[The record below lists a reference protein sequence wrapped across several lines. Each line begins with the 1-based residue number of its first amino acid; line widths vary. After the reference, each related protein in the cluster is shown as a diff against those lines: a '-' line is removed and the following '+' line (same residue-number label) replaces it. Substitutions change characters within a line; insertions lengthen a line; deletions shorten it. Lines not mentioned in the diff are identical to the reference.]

1 MAGWIGG
8 ILVGVAL
15 VCGAVLL
22 VVEVRIMRKPESER
36 SDRER
41 EFLKA
46 DRALAKGNRAYS
58 RNVAPFLGVA
68 AGILLLV
75 LSIPLWVQ
83 GRVGAA
89 ALVTA
94 VGAAAIVGLL
104 LLRRFFV
111 RHRGPSW
118 EAGEVEATREADVA
132 GRPRWFTNTTAG
144 LWLGAFFLAFGV
156 IATTLDLSGRSH
168 SVSWSS
174 AAILLS
180 GVLVVILALVQ
191 RRSDQRH

>member
-1 MAGWIGG
+1 MAGWIGAV
-8 ILVGVAL
+8 LVGVAL
-15 VCGAVLL
+15 ISGVVLL
-22 VVEVRIMRKPESER
+22 VVEGRIMRKPEAQR
-36 SDRER
+36 SARER
-41 EFLKA
+41 DFLKA

-58 RNVAPFLGVA
+58 RNVAPFVGVA

-75 LSIPLWVQ
+75 LSIPFWAQ
-83 GRVGAA
+83 GRFAAA

-94 VGAAAIVGLL
+94 IGVAAIVGLL

-118 EAGEVEATREADVA
+118 EAGEVEANRQADVG

-144 LWLGAFFLAFGV
+144 LWLGAGFLAFGIV
-156 IATTLDLSGRSH
+156 ATTLDLSGRSH

-174 AAILLS
+174 AALVILGL
-180 GVLVVILALVQ
+180 VVVILALVQ
-191 RRSDQRH
+191 RRAEKRR